1 MRIIYGLS
9 GQGFGHSARA
19 KEIIKHLIDA
29 GHELKIFTY
38 GQALLLLQK
47 EFGEDKIYEIPGL
60 VLSYKKNQV
69 VYWKTIW
76 ENAKKI
82 TGSARYWNK
91 LSHAFSD
98 FNPNLVITDF
108 EPLSVILARTKD
120 KPLISIDN
128 QHQLTNTTLK
138 LSSSYRKDLLTARL
152 IIKSMVWGA
161 RHYLI
166 TSFYATP
173 IKRKNTFLFAPV
185 IRKEVQELQPTNG
198 DYILVYQGAEF
209 SHLLPILRRL
219 KEKFVVFGPHQ
230 ESEEGN
236 IIFKGFAVEE
246 WLNYLAN
253 ARAVIGTA
261 RLSLMCECIYLKK
274 PYLAMPIGRQIEQIL
289 NAQYLQRLG
298 YGMFTEDFCLE
309 DFEEFIRNLDH
320 YRSHLAGAHAF
331 GNDELCKKLDE
342 IVSDLNKK

>member
-82 TGSARYWNK
+82 TCSAIYWNK

-108 EPLSVILARTKD
+108 EPLSVIWPGPK
-120 KPLISIDN
+120 
-128 QHQLTNTTLK
+128 
-138 LSSSYRKDLLTARL
+138 
-152 IIKSMVWGA
+152 
-161 RHYLI
+161 
-166 TSFYATP
+166 TSP
-173 IKRKNTFLFAPV
+173 
-185 IRKEVQELQPTNG
+185 
-198 DYILVYQGAEF
+198 
-209 SHLLPILRRL
+209 
-219 KEKFVVFGPHQ
+219 
-230 ESEEGN
+230 
-236 IIFKGFAVEE
+236 
-246 WLNYLAN
+246 
-253 ARAVIGTA
+253 
-261 RLSLMCECIYLKK
+261 
-274 PYLAMPIGRQIEQIL
+274 
-289 NAQYLQRLG
+289 
-298 YGMFTEDFCLE
+298 
-309 DFEEFIRNLDH
+309 
-320 YRSHLAGAHAF
+320 
-331 GNDELCKKLDE
+331 
-342 IVSDLNKK
+342 